1 MPEFT
6 EKQRKVLLTAGVTA
20 AVYLCFKFLLP
31 LFLPFLVSYLIALI
45 LRPTAA
51 FFERKLRFK
60 VKGKAYGVPIG
71 VIGGIEIILVLALL
85 GAGFFYG
92 GRRLFMEANQLVN
105 AVPGWIQSFDEWLTG
120 MCHSVEAFCRLKEGV
135 LVKMMQ
141 DVLLGT
147 ARAFKT
153 ATMPNLVVNSVSVF
167 GFFIKVAIIAVI
179 LFIASILSLQE
190 MDELRERRYN
200 SIFRREFSLLG
211 KRLAMTGNAWLKTQF
226 VILFLT
232 TCLCILTLIA
242 IGNPYY
248 IIVGIGIG
256 LLDALPIFGTGT
268 VLIPWGIFLLLQQKW
283 YQGLMLLG
291 VYLVC
296 YFLREFV
303 EAKLMGKKMGLSPLE
318 TLMSMYVGLQL
329 FGFLGFILGP
339 VGLMLIEDLVE
350 EYDKNSSKNKNSSG
364 GREGGCNS
372 KNSGGG
378 IENSGS
384 NYTENNRS
392 TGDENMPPE
401 SII

>member
-1 MPEFT
+1 M
-6 EKQRKVLLTAGVTA
+6 
-20 AVYLCFKFLLP
+20 
-31 LFLPFLVSYLIALI
+31 
-45 LRPTAA
+45 
-51 FFERKLRFK
+51 
-60 VKGKAYGVPIG
+60 KGKAYGVPIG

-296 YFLREFV
+296 YFLR
-303 EAKLMGKKMGLSPLE
+303 AKLMGKKMGLSPLE

-372 KNSGGG
+372 KNSGGC

>member
-1 MPEFT
+1 MKITFRQRCVTLRGKEFSNTLQGKQVGQMPEFT

-45 LRPTAA
+45 LRPSAA
-51 FFERKLRFK
+51 FLERKLRFQI
-60 VKGKAYGVPIG
+60 KGKPYGVPIG
-71 VIGGIEIILVLALL
+71 AIGGIEIILVLALL

-141 DVLLGT
+141 DVLLG
-147 ARAFKT
+147 
-153 ATMPNLVVNSVSVF
+153 
-167 GFFIKVAIIAVI
+167 
-179 LFIASILSLQE
+179 
-190 MDELRERRYN
+190 
-200 SIFRREFSLLG
+200 
-211 KRLAMTGNAWLKTQF
+211 KRLALTGNAWLKTQF

-248 IIVGIGIG
+248 IIAGIGIG

-268 VLIPWGIFLLLQQKW
+268 VLIPWGVFLLLQQKW

-350 EYDKNSSKNKNSSG
+350 EYDKNSRKKCGPGNSSG
-364 GREGGCNS
+364 GSSTDNGDGC
-372 KNSGGG
+372 
-378 IENSGS
+378 IENSGGS
-384 NYTENNRS
+384 
-392 TGDENMPPE
+392 
-401 SII
+401 

>member
-6 EKQRKVLLTAGVTA
+6 KKQRKVLLTAGVTA

-45 LRPTAA
+45 LRPSAA
-51 FFERKLRFK
+51 FLERKLRFK
-60 VKGKAYGVPIG
+60 IKGKEYGVPIG

-105 AVPGWIQSFDEWLTG
+105 AVPGWIQGFDEWLTG

-135 LVKMMQ
+135 LVKMVQ

-153 ATMPNLVVNSVSVF
+153 ATMPNLVVNSVAVF
-167 GFFIKVAIIAVI
+167 GFFIKVAIITVI

-211 KRLAMTGNAWLKTQF
+211 KRLALTGNAWLKTQA

-248 IIVGIGIG
+248 IIAGIGIG

-350 EYDKNSSKNKNSSG
+350 EYDKNSSKNKNGSGNSSEEN
-364 GREGGCNS
+364 RSEENSNEGNGSEESSSEGNGS
-372 KNSGGG
+372 KESSAKNS
-378 IENSGS
+378 
-384 NYTENNRS
+384 
-392 TGDENMPPE
+392 
-401 SII
+401 